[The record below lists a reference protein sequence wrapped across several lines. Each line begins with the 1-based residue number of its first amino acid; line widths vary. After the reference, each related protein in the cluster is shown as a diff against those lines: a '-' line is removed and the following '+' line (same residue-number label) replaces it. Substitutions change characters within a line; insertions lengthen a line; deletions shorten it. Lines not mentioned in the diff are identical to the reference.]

1 MIVCRRSFV
10 VVYMLAMM
18 ISCSKIP
25 IESFDIDKF
34 VELTNSVEGET
45 TSFLF
50 FTDPHI
56 NENNSTFE
64 QYLRSLEYNYNRV
77 PLEFCLCG
85 GDWLNNNDTN
95 QQAYE
100 KLRFIADYT
109 YQVFGDNYYTILG
122 NHDTNYQGRLND
134 EAELHTGLLSHEDIV
149 DLLFERQGNSFYSFY
164 SKNARF
170 LVLDTGID
178 WNHTMDDHRWGQAHW
193 FANELQSNESQHL
206 VVAMH
211 IYTNDIDGT
220 KSPELFSKYIMEIAE
235 AHNNRKVISLN
246 GVEYDFA
253 DAYGKVACV
262 LCGHCHEDFIAT
274 SSCSIPIVG
283 TTHLKDG
290 NIPTFDM
297 CVFNWEQNVLNLLR
311 VGSGNDRIIHLAQ

>member
-1 MIVCRRSFV
+1 MISLYRLCVISCV
-10 VVYMLAMM
+10 IAILM
-18 ISCSKIP
+18 SCSKIP
-25 IESFDIDKF
+25 VETFDVDKF
-34 VELTNSVEGET
+34 YELTNGIEEET

-95 QQAYE
+95 QQAYG

-109 YQVFGDNYYTILG
+109 YHVFGDNYYPILG
-122 NHDTNYQGRLND
+122 NHDTNYQGRYTN
-134 EAELHTGLLSHEDIV
+134 ESEENAGMLSHEEIV
-149 DLLFERQGNSFYSFY
+149 GLLFYRQENSYYAFERNHV
-164 SKNARF
+164 KF
-170 LVLDTGID
+170 LILDTGID
-178 WNHTMDDHRWGQAHW
+178 WNRQMDAYRWEQAHW
-193 FANELQSNESQHL
+193 FASGLQTNKSNHI
-206 VVAMH
+206 VIAMH

-220 KSPELFSKYIMEIAE
+220 KSPELFSQYIMEIAD
-235 AHNNRKVISLN
+235 AHNNRKAISLN

-262 LCGHCHEDFIAT
+262 LCGHCHEDFITT
-274 SSCSIPIVG
+274 SYSIPIVG

-290 NIPTFDM
+290 NIPTFDL
-297 CVFNWEQNVLNLLR
+297 CVFNWKQNVLNLLR
-311 VGSGNDRIIHLAQ
+311 VGIGHDRIIYLAQ